1 MIVSIDYL
9 TLYVQMSNRRKI
21 DGFEFKLQKYNSKHF
36 AKIAHIYIYGEKVA
50 NLEYQPHSS
59 ILDSRAGLLKIEN
72 NILYQKDMF
81 HIVDLIMDYI
91 GAKVISISRLDICAD
106 FEKFKNNL
114 EPKKL
119 IKNFM
124 TERYLRNGR
133 GKYTI
138 IGNQKNVQD
147 VEYLRFGSKS
157 SAVNVYLYNK
167 SIEMED
173 VKHKAHIAEL
183 WKQNNLGKDNQVWRL
198 EVSLK
203 SEAMTYVDDETG
215 EYFKVNLEHL
225 KDNKFIEKLYYSLV
239 QKYFEFRK
247 NDKTKNKSRM
257 QKVDLFNQD
266 EMTYKRIKITNEPD
280 YTRRDKVLLKNMYLY
295 EKRYPNATNIAKL
308 ASSQIERDLKNSDYL
323 YKYFM
328 KKKQLWDEEED

>member
-1 MIVSIDYL
+1 MIISIDYL

-21 DGFEFKLQKYNSKHF
+21 DGFDFRVQKYNSKHF
-36 AKIAHIYIYGEKVA
+36 AKIAHIYIYNEKVA
-50 NLEYQPHSS
+50 NLEYEPHSS

-81 HIVDLIMDYI
+81 HIIDLILDYI
-91 GAKVISISRLDICAD
+91 CAKVISISRLDICAD

-157 SAVNVYLYNK
+157 SEVNVYLYNK
-167 SIEMED
+167 TIEMEN

-183 WKQNNLGKDNQVWRL
+183 WKQNKLGIDKQVWRL

-203 SEAMTYVDDETG
+203 SQAMTYVDDDTG
-215 EYFKVNLEHL
+215 EYFKVNLDHL
-225 KDNKFIEKLYYSLV
+225 KDNQFIEKLYFSLV
-239 QKYFEFRK
+239 EKYFQFRK
-247 NDKTKNKSRM
+247 NDNTKNKSRM
-257 QKVDLFNQD
+257 QKVNLFNKSD
-266 EMTYKRIKITNEPD
+266 MIYSRIKITNEPD
-280 YTRRDKVLLKNMYLY
+280 YTRRDKILLKNMYLF

-328 KKKQLWDEEED
+328 KKKQLWDNEED

>member
-1 MIVSIDYL
+1 MIISIDYL

-147 VEYLRFGSKS
+147 VEYLRFGSKTS
-157 SAVNVYLYNK
+157 EVNVYLYNK
-167 SIEMED
+167 SIEMEN

-183 WKQNNLGKDNQVWRL
+183 WKQNNLGKNNQVWRL

-203 SEAMTYVDDETG
+203 SQAMTYADHDTG
-215 EYFKVNLEHL
+215 EYFKINLNHL
-225 KDNKFIEKLYYSLV
+225 KDNQFIEKLYYSLV
-239 QKYFEFRK
+239 EKYFQFRK
-247 NDKTKNKSRM
+247 NDNTKNKSRM
-257 QKVDLFNQD
+257 RKVDLFNKSD
-266 EMTYKRIKITNEPD
+266 MIYSRIKITNEAD
-280 YTRRDKVLLKNMYLY
+280 YTRRDKILLKNMYLF
-295 EKRYPNATNIAKL
+295 EKRYPTASNIAKL
-308 ASSQIERDLKNSDYL
+308 SASQIERDLKNSDYL

-328 KKKQLWDEEED
+328 KKKQFWDNEED

>member
-1 MIVSIDYL
+1 MIISIDYL
-9 TLYVQMSNRRKI
+9 TLYVQLSIRKKI
-21 DGFEFKLQKYNSKHF
+21 DGFEFRVQKYNSKHF
-36 AKIAHIYIYGEKVA
+36 AKIAHIYLHDIKVA
-50 NLEYQPHSS
+50 TIEYQPHSS
-59 ILDSRAGLLKIEN
+59 ILDSRSGLIKIEN
-72 NILYQKDMF
+72 HILYQKSMF
-81 HIVDLIMDYI
+81 HVIDLIMDYL

-106 FEKFKNNL
+106 FEKFNNNL

-124 TERYLRNGR
+124 TEKYLRNGR

-183 WKQNNLGKDNQVWRL
+183 WKQNDIGKDKQVWRL

-203 SEAMTYVDDETG
+203 SEAMTYVDDDSG
-215 EYFKVNLEHL
+215 EYFKLNLEHL
-225 KDNKFIEKLYYSLV
+225 KDNKFIKKLYYSLI

-247 NDKTKNKSRM
+247 NDGTKNKSRM
-257 QKVDLFNQD
+257 KKVDLFDQD
-266 EMTYKRIKITNEPD
+266 KMTYKRIKITNEPD

-328 KKKQLWDEEED
+328 KKKQLWDNEED